1 MNRKNMNTISDF
13 EDMLTLL
20 EKHGVKYLIT
30 GGLAFIFHVKPRFT
44 KDIDIWIAS
53 DRKNIE
59 QTNLALTEF
68 GSPRLLDAK
77 DKDQILQIGVAPNRV
92 DILTNIDGLS
102 FESVWHKRI
111 RSLYGKITANWID
124 LDSLLDIKS
133 GIDDPRHKS
142 DARYLKKVKE
152 MSKQKKRKM

>member
-59 QTNLALTEF
+59 LTNLALTEF
-68 GSPRLLDAK
+68 GSPRLLHVK
-77 DKDQILQIGVAPNRV
+77 DKDQILQLGVAPNRV

-102 FESVWHKRI
+102 FESVWQKKI
-111 RSLYGKITANWID
+111 RSPYGKTPANWID
-124 LDSLLDIKS
+124 LDSLIEIKS